1 MKYEDIIR
9 NPEILEY
16 YRRGN
21 ENLGAL
27 GYTDHSVAQTHL
39 VAGKSAEIMLALNDG
54 INNGLR
60 VSGDR
65 LS

>member
-1 MKYEDIIR
+1 MNYEDIIR

-27 GYTDHSVAQTHL
+27 GYTDHSVAHTHL
-39 VAGKSAEIMLALNDG
+39 VAGKSA
-54 INNGLR
+54 
-60 VSGDR
+60 
-65 LS
+65 